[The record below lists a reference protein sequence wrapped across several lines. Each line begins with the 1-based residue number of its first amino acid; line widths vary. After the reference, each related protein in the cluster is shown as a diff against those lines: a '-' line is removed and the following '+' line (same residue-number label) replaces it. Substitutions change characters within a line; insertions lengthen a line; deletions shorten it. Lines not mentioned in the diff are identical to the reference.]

1 MQSGFWR
8 PTLSFDDSTSRSEGR
23 HGRRRSRHGRHG
35 ILSSGDEIMSRRKFE
50 AVDLQLVILAFLAD
64 RSAHGYELIKTIEE
78 RSSGFY
84 TPSPGVI
91 YPALT
96 YLSEVGHASVEQVGT
111 RKLYSITA
119 EGKSFLASNRAD
131 ADAILDAL
139 SRIGS
144 RMDEVRDAFAGV
156 GDSDSGAD
164 EIYNARLALREAIRR
179 KRGCD
184 PKEARRIVAIL
195 NRATTDILSK

>member
-1 MQSGFWR
+1 M
-8 PTLSFDDSTSRSEGR
+8 SFDDSTSRSEGR
-23 HGRRRSRHGRHG
+23 HGRRRTRHGRHG
-35 ILSSGDEIMSRRKFE
+35 ILGSGDEIMSRRKFE

-96 YLSEVGHASVEQVGT
+96 YLSEVGHASVEQAGT

-119 EGKSFLASNRAD
+119 EGKSFLATNRAD

-184 PKEARRIVAIL
+184 PKEARRIVEII
-195 NRATTDILSK
+195 NRATADILSK

>member
-1 MQSGFWR
+1 M
-8 PTLSFDDSTSRSEGR
+8 SFDDSTSRSEGR
-23 HGRRRSRHGRHG
+23 HGRRRTRHGRHG
-35 ILSSGDEIMSRRKFE
+35 ILGGGDEIMSRRKFE

-64 RSAHGYELIKTIEE
+64 RPSHGYELIKTIEE
-78 RSSGFY
+78 RSGGFY

-119 EGKSFLASNRAD
+119 EGKSFLASNRAY
-131 ADAILDAL
+131 ADAILDTL

>member
-1 MQSGFWR
+1 MSYD
-8 PTLSFDDSTSRSEGR
+8 LTSHLGNHS
-23 HGRRRSRHGRHG
+23 GRRRSRHGRRG
-35 ILSSGDEIMSRRKFE
+35 ILGSGDDFTSGRKFD
-50 AVDLQLVILAFLAD
+50 AVDLQLVILAILAE
-64 RSAHGYELIKTIEE
+64 RPAHGYELIKTIEE
-78 RSSGFY
+78 RSGGFY

-96 YLSEVGHASVEQVGT
+96 YLSEIGHATVEQAGT

-119 EGKSFLASNRAD
+119 EGKAHLASNRAS

-144 RMDEVRDAFAGV
+144 RMDDVREAFAGV
-156 GDSDSGAD
+156 GDPDSGPSD
-164 EIYNARLALREAIRR
+164 EIHRARLALRDAIRR

-184 PKEARRIVAIL
+184 PKEARRIAGIL
-195 NRATTDILSK
+195 NRATADILSKKP